1 MLAEMKS
8 TQHVFAIKVLKKDV
22 IVQGNDVDCTMI
34 EKRVLALSNKPPFLT
49 NLFCCFQ
56 TMVSYHDF
64 YVLALCIQVKMT
76 LDKLKNAPTQ
86 Q

>member
-1 MLAEMKS
+1 MLSELKS
-8 TQHVFAIKVLKKDV
+8 TQEVFAIKVLKKDV

-56 TMVSYHDF
+56 TVVNKQICLPDYFLLLPYDNF
-64 YVLALCIQVKMT
+64 LNTIFFQIF
-76 LDKLKNAPTQ
+76 
-86 Q
+86 

>member
-1 MLAEMKS
+1 MLAELKT
-8 TQHVFAIKVLKKDV
+8 TQDVFAIKVLKKDV

-56 TMVSYHDF
+56 TMVSYDHASSF
-64 YVLALCIQVKMT
+64 GEVTTCSHNEVFF
-76 LDKLKNAPTQ
+76 
-86 Q
+86 